1 MSRSQASVYRKT
13 ESMHREMKGLTPYAS
28 MSALPWIRSSFS
40 TSTSTGS
47 PCVSHPAFRGTSY
60 PRMVL
65 YLGKTSFTAR
75 VSTCPLC
82 GMPLAVGGPS

>member
-1 MSRSQASVYRKT
+1 VSDSQASVYRKT
-13 ESMHREMKGLTPYAS
+13 ESMQREMNGFTPYRS

-47 PCVSHPAFRGTSY
+47 PWVSHPAFRGTSY
-60 PRMVL
+60 PRIVL
-65 YLGKTSFTAR
+65 YRGKTSFTAR

-82 GMPLAVGGPS
+82 GIPFAVGGPS